1 MKFLNIIDSYK
12 KKNILEEQGGDAPPP
27 DATPPGAAPAGDN
40 AAPAVPAAAAPA
52 NENKPDIPA
61 SVVRL
66 SRLLKQALI
75 IKMSD
80 DDIDFISNLPEINEN
95 NAIEIVQQM
104 TPVMK
109 KYSNIDTGQGTGQE

>member
-12 KKNILEEQGGDAPPP
+12 KKNILIEQGNDAPPP
-27 DATPPGAAPAGDN
+27 DTTPPGVAAPSAQ
-40 AAPAVPAAAAPA
+40 AAAAPT

-109 KYSNIDTGQGTGQE
+109 KYSNVDTGQGTGQE